1 MTSSAKIAFALAILM
16 GFASFPANA
25 SPVGECTPW
34 KPLLGTACKT
44 RKCPVGVDRFIPE
57 TVCPATTIP
66 PRRPIIDL
74 SPVLPGSRGT
84 TAPQ

>member
-44 RKCPVGVDRFIPE
+44 QE
-57 TVCPATTIP
+57 M
-66 PRRPIIDL
+66 PRRRRSL
-74 SPVLPGSRGT
+74 HSRNGLPGDDDPSPAADHR
-84 TAPQ
+84 P